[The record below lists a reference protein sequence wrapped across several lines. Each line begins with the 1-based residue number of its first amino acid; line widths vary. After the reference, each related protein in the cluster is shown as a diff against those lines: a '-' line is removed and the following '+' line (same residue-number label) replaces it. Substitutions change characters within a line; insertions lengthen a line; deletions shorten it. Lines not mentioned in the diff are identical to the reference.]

1 MDAFLHE
8 NQEYLENQNQQVD
21 EEGDSENPDD
31 YGDEEDESSFTDNNE
46 AMSSSS
52 GSSMTSI
59 VQSPSGQ
66 QSIEGAYRM
75 D

>member
-1 MDAFLHE
+1 
-8 NQEYLENQNQQVD
+8 V
-21 EEGDSENPDD
+21 DSENPDE